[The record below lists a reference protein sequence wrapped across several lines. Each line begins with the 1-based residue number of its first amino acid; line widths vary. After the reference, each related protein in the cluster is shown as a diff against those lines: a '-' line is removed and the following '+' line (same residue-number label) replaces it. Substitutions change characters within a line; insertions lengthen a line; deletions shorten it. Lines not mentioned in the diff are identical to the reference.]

1 MTGSHARQAGWSD
14 IPEYVTLSVC
24 SFHIGHCMG
33 GICGCS
39 QSTLF
44 WRATWDLCAMQLFG
58 KGVSHRSPTIVTSE
72 RDKVESQ
79 LFYCLSIEPLPSEKF
94 SEKCL

>member
-1 MTGSHARQAGWSD
+1 
-14 IPEYVTLSVC
+14 
-24 SFHIGHCMG
+24 MG
-33 GICGCS
+33 PV
-39 QSTLF
+39 
-44 WRATWDLCAMQLFG
+44 CAMQLFG